1 MPLAAL
7 EAVLEN
13 RKGGVYFAAP
23 TVDAKAV
30 ARAARAAGYEY
41 FHIDGRNIARKEQ
54 LLNAMATA
62 LDLPPHFGHNW
73 DALEECL
80 NDMDTS
86 DGDGFLIHYDLVDA
100 LASSHPSELETL
112 VEIFRDSV
120 ESWREDGTPM
130 LVLLTGARAPKG
142 VAKLNPKSAA

>member
-7 EAVLEN
+7 EAVLED
-13 RKGGVYFAAP
+13 RKGGVYFAPA
-23 TVDAKAV
+23 TVESKSI
-30 ARAARAAGYEY
+30 ARAAKAAGFDY

-80 NDMDTS
+80 VDMDVS
-86 DGDGFLIHYDLVDA
+86 DGDGFLIHYEQVDA
-100 LASSHPSELETL
+100 IAAAHPSELETL

-120 ESWREDGTPM
+120 TSWQEDGTPM
-130 LVLLTGARAPKG
+130 VVVLTGAKAPKG
-142 VAKLNPKSAA
+142 VTKLKPQTD

>member
-7 EAVLEN
+7 ESVLEN
-13 RKGGVYFAAP
+13 RKGGVYFAP
-23 TVDAKAV
+23 PGVDAKSV
-30 ARAARAAGYEY
+30 ARAAKAADYEY

-80 NDMDTS
+80 IDMEAS
-86 DGDGFLIHYDLVDA
+86 GGDGFLILYEQVDA
-100 LASSHPSELETL
+100 LAAAHPAELQTL

-120 ESWREDGTPM
+120 ESWQEDGMPM
-130 LVLLTGARAPKG
+130 VVVLTGSRAPKG
-142 VAKLNPKSAA
+142 VAKLKPDAS

>member
-7 EAVLEN
+7 EDVLEK
-13 RKGGVYFAAP
+13 RKGGVYFAPAGI
-23 TVDAKAV
+23 DAKAV
-30 ARAARAAGYEY
+30 ARAAKSAEYEY

-62 LDLPPHFGHNW
+62 LDLPPHFGQNW

-80 NDMDTS
+80 VDMDIS
-86 DGDGFLIHYDLVDA
+86 GGDGFLIHYDQVDA
-100 LASSHPSELETL
+100 LAASHPSELETL

-120 ESWREDGTPM
+120 RSWQEDGTPM
-130 LVLLTGARAPKG
+130 VVLLTGGKAPKG
-142 VAKLNPKSAA
+142 VARLKANGEG

>member
-7 EAVLEN
+7 ESVLEN
-13 RKGGVYFAAP
+13 RKGGVYFAPAP
-23 TVDAKAV
+23 VEAKSV
-30 ARAARAAGYEY
+30 ARAAKAADYEY

-80 NDMDTS
+80 VDMDAS
-86 DGDGFLIHYDLVDA
+86 DGDGFLIHYDVVDA
-100 LASSHPSELETL
+100 LAAAHPSELETL

-120 ESWREDGTPM
+120 ESWQEDGTPM
-130 LVLLTGARAPKG
+130 VVLFTGAKAPKG
-142 VAKLNPKSAA
+142 VARLKPDGGA